1 MLLWLLKAY
10 SVFLVL
16 HFVPNQS
23 FLPTMCTNCSFIVIL
38 LFLFVYD
45 VFLYLS
51 PSMGDNASRDSVTL
65 VEMTVRQK
73 VVGPTRFYIK
83 ESVELPSSP
92 SPMITPVNATI
103 DTFFNVNDGRKDYV
117 ITTITT
123 VKDETRPSGIDNF
136 TTHSSISVSIIRSR
150 SIKGR
155 THGGNDSSL
164 S

>member
-1 MLLWLLKAY
+1 
-10 SVFLVL
+10 
-16 HFVPNQS
+16 
-23 FLPTMCTNCSFIVIL
+23 
-38 LFLFVYD
+38 
-45 VFLYLS
+45 
-51 PSMGDNASRDSVTL
+51 MGDNASRDSVTL

-73 VVGPTRFYIK
+73 VVSPTRFYIK

-92 SPMITPVNATI
+92 SLMITPVNDTI

-117 ITTITT
+117 TTTITT
-123 VKDETRPSGIDNF
+123 VKDEARPSGIDNF
-136 TTHSSISVSIIRSR
+136 TTRSSISVSIIRSR

>member
-1 MLLWLLKAY
+1 ML
-10 SVFLVL
+10 VFSVL
-16 HFVPNQS
+16 HFAPNQS

-51 PSMGDNASRDSVTL
+51 PSLGDNASRDSVTL

-73 VVGPTRFYIK
+73 AVSPTHFEIK
-83 ESVELPSSP
+83 ASIELPSSP
-92 SPMITPVNATI
+92 SPVITPMNATI
-103 DTFFNVNDGRKDYV
+103 DTFFNVNDGRKDRV
-117 ITTITT
+117 TTTVTT
-123 VKDETRPSGIDNF
+123 VKDETRPSGIDNS
-136 TTHSSISVSIIRSR
+136 TTRSSISVPIIRSR